1 MAVVFTAS
9 SSSVAQLVAAVGLLA
24 ALLASPKTLYLH
36 LVAMPPGI
44 AESVFQP
51 SLERMHFPT
60 LPKRW
65 RLSSETAKPPKHG
78 RTASMA
84 SPRKSQTPYKL
95 GRSASFSSDPVFKV
109 PLVPQQPQRRPSFSL
124 NSRPSWAGGASS
136 AGTADGQPQRPC
148 PNCCQSNVGQN
159 VVVPVAQQRQEWK
172 SRSLV
177 DLQPQRPPRGQHQHS
192 SHQTETASIFSNN
205 LRSNSWRNL
214 SMIGKNDS
222 TGTLFCRARLFFK
235 FKYIENLQ
243 QS

>member
-1 MAVVFTAS
+1 
-9 SSSVAQLVAAVGLLA
+9 
-24 ALLASPKTLYLH
+24 
-36 LVAMPPGI
+36 MPPGI

>member
-9 SSSVAQLVAAVGLLA
+9 SSSVAQLAAAVGLLA
-24 ALLASPKTLYLH
+24 TLLASPKTLYLH

-109 PLVPQQPQRRPSFSL
+109 PPVPQQPQRRPSFSL
-124 NSRPSWAGGASS
+124 SSRPSWAGGASS
-136 AGTADGQPQRPC
+136 ADCQQPQRPC

-159 VVVPVAQQRQEWK
+159 VVVPVAQQKQEWK

-177 DLQPQRPPRGQHQHS
+177 DLQPQRPPRGQHHQHS

-222 TGTLFCRARLFFK
+222 GTFFSRERVFFK
-235 FKYIENLQ
+235 LNCNGNLRQ
-243 QS
+243 QQN

>member
-9 SSSVAQLVAAVGLLA
+9 SSSVAQLAAAVGLLA

-84 SPRKSQTPYKL
+84 SPRKSQTPHKL

-109 PLVPQQPQRRPSFSL
+109 PPVPQQPQRRPSFSL
-124 NSRPSWAGGASS
+124 KSRPSWAGGAS
-136 AGTADGQPQRPC
+136 TADHQPQRPC
-148 PNCCQSNVGQN
+148 PNCSNCSNV
-159 VVVPVAQQRQEWK
+159 VPVPVAQQRQEWK

-222 TGTLFCRARLFFK
+222 TGTFFSSERVLFKL
-235 FKYIENLQ
+235 KYNENLQ
-243 QS
+243 

>member
-1 MAVVFTAS
+1 
-9 SSSVAQLVAAVGLLA
+9 
-24 ALLASPKTLYLH
+24 
-36 LVAMPPGI
+36 MPPGI

-84 SPRKSQTPYKL
+84 SPRKSQTAPYKL
-95 GRSASFSSDPVFKV
+95 GRSASFSSEPVFKV
-109 PLVPQQPQRRPSFSL
+109 PPVPQQPQRRPSFSL
-124 NSRPSWAGGASS
+124 KSRPSWAGGAS
-136 AGTADGQPQRPC
+136 TADGQPQRPC
-148 PNCCQSNVGQN
+148 PNCSNCSN
-159 VVVPVAQQRQEWK
+159 VVPVPVGQQRQEWK

-177 DLQPQRPPRGQHQHS
+177 DLQPQRPPRGQNQHS

-222 TGTLFCRARLFFK
+222 TGTKESSL
-235 FKYIENLQ
+235 N
-243 QS
+243 

>member
-9 SSSVAQLVAAVGLLA
+9 SSSVAQFAAAVGLLA
-24 ALLASPKTLYLH
+24 TLLASPKTLYLH

-84 SPRKSQTPYKL
+84 SPRKSQAPYKL

-109 PLVPQQPQRRPSFSL
+109 PPVPQQPQRRPSFSL

-136 AGTADGQPQRPC
+136 ADCHQPQRPC

-214 SMIGKNDS
+214 SMVGKNDS
-222 TGTLFCRARLFFK
+222 SGTFFSSERVFFRLN
-235 FKYIENLQ
+235 YNEDLQ
-243 QS
+243 QQQN